1 VLASALFAKVVRT
14 PAKEWI
20 EKTFDGNTFGKF
32 LDGMFKEYGLM
43 GLDLVSTGVGAFLA
57 TGFKALTKIGNSA
70 YLASA
75 LFVDGVFDLGENYI
89 LEWFELESIPPVTEG
104 LAWRTLFK
112 NLVFIFSIYWHSLL
126 LSRKKVKDF
135 ERSSGKRKLGMKVLG
150 KAAKLRKALIAPIQF
165 AVKLLKAFSM
175 AIQTAFNLKGEP
187 KTMFQ
192 VIQLTCEANDLPPPK
207 LMITQFVIT
216 FSVKAMVA
224 KHLKEYKMFPSKYMK
239 QEEEAKTEMEKAEL
253 AAKE

>member
-1 VLASALFAKVVRT
+1 MGGLTLICGPSIQPVLLILNGVVFAQVPTYFMKMMDSLDPSTIITFLLRVMSGLSVGTVGIQNMEFQSVLQGGVLASALFAKVVRT

-135 ERSSGKRKLGMKVLG
+135 ERSSGKRKLGM
-150 KAAKLRKALIAPIQF
+150 
-165 AVKLLKAFSM
+165 
-175 AIQTAFNLKGEP
+175 
-187 KTMFQ
+187 
-192 VIQLTCEANDLPPPK
+192 
-207 LMITQFVIT
+207 
-216 FSVKAMVA
+216 
-224 KHLKEYKMFPSKYMK
+224 
-239 QEEEAKTEMEKAEL
+239 
-253 AAKE
+253 